1 MPMKKKLTK
10 AQYNK
15 KIKLIWKNIGDLFV
29 DKTYHGSKSEVS
41 MSTKT
46 LAELVAKF
54 ARLMK

>member
-1 MPMKKKLTK
+1 MPKKKLTK

-15 KIKLIWKNIGDLFV
+15 KIKLIWKNIGDLFI
-29 DKTYHGSKSEVS
+29 DKTYYGSKSEVS

-46 LAELVAKF
+46 LSELVAKF